1 LRSDASHLLVVDDDP
16 QMQFFLE
23 EALTRQQYGVVV
35 QPSAE
40 AALDA
45 LKRDAFDLIL
55 MDVRLPGMNGL
66 DAVDAIQKL
75 DRRTPIIVMT
85 AHGTRDTALDAVR
98 RGAYDYFTKPFRL
111 DELEIIIR
119 RALER
124 KRLLGEVER
133 LREQLVSGSRR
144 GPIVG
149 AGAAMQEV
157 LRLIDRAGPT
167 DATVLVLGESGTGKE
182 LIAEAIHAS
191 STRASRPFVKLNC
204 AAIPETLLESELFGH
219 EKGAFTGAV
228 ARKLGKFEQA
238 DGGTL
243 LLDEIGDMTLAT
255 QAKILRALQ
264 ERELQRVGGSQT
276 IKIDVRIIASTNK
289 DLERAVKDGTFR
301 DDLYFRLN
309 VVTINV
315 PPLRDRRDEIPELAD
330 YFLAEVNGR
339 LNRAVTR
346 LAPDTLAALMDHAWP
361 GNVRELRNMIERAVV
376 VNDGDV
382 LALESF
388 PAPIRPSEPL
398 PTGAGRWEALQDQ
411 NLTLDQKV
419 AQLERAFV
427 LEALAR
433 VGGVQAAAAKLLGVT
448 ERSVWHLVKKHRI
461 EVARLKQK
469 SASADPSTSSGSPRA
484 QSRGEAADKQGASC

>member
-1 LRSDASHLLVVDDDP
+1 MQNETFQILVVDDDP
-16 QMQFFLE
+16 QMQFFLQ
-23 EALTRQQYGVVV
+23 EALGRQQYGVVV
-35 QPSAE
+35 RSSAE

-45 LKRDAFDLIL
+45 LKGTKFDLIL
-55 MDVRLPGMNGL
+55 MDVRLPWMNGL

-75 DRRTPIIVMT
+75 DRRTPIIIMT

-111 DELEIIIR
+111 DEMEIIVR
-119 RALER
+119 RALEK
-124 KRLLGEVER
+124 KRLIGEVER
-133 LREQLVSGSRR
+133 LREQLATGSRR
-144 GPIVG
+144 GRIVG
-149 AGAAMQEV
+149 SSPAMQEV
-157 LRLIDRAGPT
+157 MRLIDRVGPT
-167 DATVLVLGESGTGKE
+167 DSTVLILGESGTGKE
-182 LIAEAIHAS
+182 LIAEAIHSA
-191 STRASRPFVKLNC
+191 STRSARPFVKLNC

-276 IKIDVRIIASTNK
+276 IKVDVRILASTNK
-289 DLERAVKDGTFR
+289 DLEKAVKEGTFR

-330 YFLAEVNGR
+330 HFLAEANGR
-339 LNRAVTR
+339 LNRSITR
-346 LAPDTLAALMDHAWP
+346 LAPDTLAALMEYGWP
-361 GNVRELRNMIERAVV
+361 GNVRELRNMVERAVV

-382 LALESF
+382 LALSSF
-388 PAPIRPSEPL
+388 PPPIRPAEP
-398 PTGAGRWEALQDQ
+398 PPGAAGRWDALQSQ

-427 LEALAR
+427 IDALSRA
-433 VGGVQAAAAKLLGVT
+433 GGVQAAAARLLGVT

-461 EVARLKQK
+461 EVSRLK
-469 SASADPSTSSGSPRA
+469 PR
-484 QSRGEAADKQGASC
+484 QGAEAL